1 MKKNIH
7 IFLSMLIMLLP
18 FSAKSFML
26 PPFKLDISVIGSEIT
41 SYVNTASSTASKY
54 IQQSSIVQTAISY
67 GQGAKEAYEFSQN
80 MLNQLKNTDLT
91 NLGDTLNQM
100 SEVEN
105 QQIQS
110 KVEAAMETATL
121 SEETNAKIQEIDE
134 NISELRKKIIENPE
148 NFEEYQ
154 QKIDEY
160 EEEKTKLSQDLIDQT
175 NEINAEVTDQ
185 INKLSSQV
193 SDLKGKAQGLVSSI
207 IGISA
212 DYDSTE
218 DLNKAAETLLPGE
231 DVELNQKVVEAYVS
245 QYKTSYYQTL
255 VKAVGR
261 STLLK
266 STLSEDNEKA
276 SDEKVSSAEL
286 ESLSGAVGTVVKTKA
301 QNIKAFLN
309 FTELLLQKIQLDI
322 AKDLATE
329 NFGSSNA
336 QQAAGA
342 FNLDNYRY
350 IPPEDTKEETS
361 DVEESEELDKLDE
374 EITSTSGAIFTEG
387 ADNLTTSDGEGG

>member
-80 MLNQLKNTDLT
+80 MLNQFKNTDLT

-134 NISELRKKIIENPE
+134 NIS
-148 NFEEYQ
+148 
-154 QKIDEY
+154 
-160 EEEKTKLSQDLIDQT
+160 
-175 NEINAEVTDQ
+175 
-185 INKLSSQV
+185 
-193 SDLKGKAQGLVSSI
+193 
-207 IGISA
+207 
-212 DYDSTE
+212 
-218 DLNKAAETLLPGE
+218 
-231 DVELNQKVVEAYVS
+231 
-245 QYKTSYYQTL
+245 
-255 VKAVGR
+255 
-261 STLLK
+261 
-266 STLSEDNEKA
+266 
-276 SDEKVSSAEL
+276 
-286 ESLSGAVGTVVKTKA
+286 
-301 QNIKAFLN
+301 
-309 FTELLLQKIQLDI
+309 
-322 AKDLATE
+322 
-329 NFGSSNA
+329 
-336 QQAAGA
+336 
-342 FNLDNYRY
+342 
-350 IPPEDTKEETS
+350 
-361 DVEESEELDKLDE
+361 
-374 EITSTSGAIFTEG
+374 
-387 ADNLTTSDGEGG
+387 